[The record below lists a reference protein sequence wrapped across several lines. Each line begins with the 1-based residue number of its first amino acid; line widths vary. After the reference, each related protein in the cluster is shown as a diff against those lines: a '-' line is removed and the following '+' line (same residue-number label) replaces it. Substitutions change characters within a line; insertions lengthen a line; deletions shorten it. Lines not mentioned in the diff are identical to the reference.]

1 MNFIAGIV
9 LLALGLGCGALLLL
23 IPMGVIEGNAGLAL
37 WVLFPLFAVG
47 GYFLAASAA
56 ADGKAAA
63 LSRGTG
69 AVLMLLALAAAVILV
84 LQAAAIVQP
93 AGSTLSLWYVL
104 ILGLVLGVT
113 GLATRPDRAQAR

>member
-1 MNFIAGIV
+1 MTFIAGIV

-56 ADGKAAA
+56 ANRNAAA

-84 LQAAAIVQP
+84 LHAAAIVQP

-113 GLATRPDRAQAR
+113 GLATKPDSAKAQ

>member
-23 IPMGVIEGNAGLAL
+23 IPMGVIDGNAGLAL
-37 WVLFPLFAVG
+37 WILFPVFAIG

-56 ADGKAAA
+56 PNRSAGA
-63 LSRGTG
+63 LPRGTG

-93 AGSTLSLWYVL
+93 TGSTLSLWYVL
-104 ILGLVLGVT
+104 ILGIVLGAT
-113 GLATRPDRAQAR
+113 GLATRPDANPPR